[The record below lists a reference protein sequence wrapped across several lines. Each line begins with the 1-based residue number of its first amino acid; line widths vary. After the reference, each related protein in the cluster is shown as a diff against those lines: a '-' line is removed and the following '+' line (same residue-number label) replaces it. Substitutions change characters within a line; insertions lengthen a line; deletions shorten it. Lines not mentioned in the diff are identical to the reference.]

1 MFYQLNYDTFLLGAA
16 EQFHI
21 ICTYV
26 QNIQTMSLSGQVGK
40 NQLDQSRP
48 KLEIVRMGNYYLEAD
63 MYDTR
68 SPILYVHTYLMLG
81 G

>member
-1 MFYQLNYDTFLLGAA
+1 
-16 EQFHI
+16 
-21 ICTYV
+21 
-26 QNIQTMSLSGQVGK
+26 MSLFGQVGK